1 MSSRERAD
9 AQIQYSLLIDRR
21 SAHPFLLGTRSE
33 TDRGRERPPF
43 TSKKSPSSGPGSP
56 GRPEGPLDLC
66 VDGEAPVQTG
76 FCLLTPG
83 VPCCGVLAA
92 GTGMGRFL
100 RRSRLGDQTV
110 AAGVRTADQRLRLG
124 RPGELCKSAR
134 GWGSARTSLLC
145 VFVGAA
151 CSRLL
156 TAVIRGHPRSSAA
169 EKHRRK
175 ADKGVGSIGKAT
187 AGRTS
192 RRLHSSAV
200 PPPGVAWGRCSEC
213 ACLGPIPGTLNWN
226 VCG

>member
-1 MSSRERAD
+1 M
-9 AQIQYSLLIDRR
+9 LLVR
-21 SAHPFLLGTRSE
+21 SVASV
-33 TDRGRERPPF
+33 
-43 TSKKSPSSGPGSP
+43 
-56 GRPEGPLDLC
+56 PEGPLDLC

-134 GWGSARTSLLC
+134 GWGSARASLLR

-156 TAVIRGHPRSSAA
+156 TAVIRGHPRSSAVIRGG
-169 EKHRRK
+169 ETPEKSRQGCGKHRKGHCRSNK
-175 ADKGVGSIGKAT
+175 PQATQLRGSARRGPLFRHPESLGVGVQNV
-187 AGRTS
+187 RVW
-192 RRLHSSAV
+192 V
-200 PPPGVAWGRCSEC
+200 PSQAR
-213 ACLGPIPGTLNWN
+213 
-226 VCG
+226 

>member
-1 MSSRERAD
+1 M
-9 AQIQYSLLIDRR
+9 LLV
-21 SAHPFLLGTRSE
+21 
-33 TDRGRERPPF
+33 
-43 TSKKSPSSGPGSP
+43 KSVASV
-56 GRPEGPLDLC
+56 PEGPLDLC

-110 AAGVRTADQRLRLG
+110 AADVRTADQRLRLG

-156 TAVIRGHPRSSAA
+156 PAVIRGHPRSSPVIRGHPRRRNTGEKQTRVWEASERPLPAERAA
-169 EKHRRK
+169 
-175 ADKGVGSIGKAT
+175 GYT
-187 AGRTS
+187 APRF
-192 RRLHSSAV
+192 RPAWAPV
-200 PPPGVAWGRCSEC
+200 PSPGVAWGRCSEC

>member
-1 MSSRERAD
+1 M
-9 AQIQYSLLIDRR
+9 LLVR
-21 SAHPFLLGTRSE
+21 SVASV
-33 TDRGRERPPF
+33 
-43 TSKKSPSSGPGSP
+43 
-56 GRPEGPLDLC
+56 PEGPLDLC

-124 RPGELCKSAR
+124 RPGELCKSAW
-134 GWGSARTSLLC
+134 GWGSARTSLLR

-156 TAVIRGHPRSSAA
+156 PVVIRGHPQSSAA

-200 PPPGVAWGRCSEC
+200 PPGVGPCS
-213 ACLGPIPGTLNWN
+213 ATRSRLG
-226 VCG
+226 